1 LSFPVICAETLY
13 LSVRQIEAFIDG
25 NMSAFSGPC
34 DYEPLG
40 IEVMRRHGS
49 DVRRDRRI
57 DNDSD

>member
-1 LSFPVICAETLY
+1 MICAETLFSS
-13 LSVRQIEAFIDG
+13 LPQREDLRDG
-25 NMSAFSGPC
+25 DMSAFFGPC

-40 IEVMRRHGS
+40 IEVMHRHGS

>member
-1 LSFPVICAETLY
+1 
-13 LSVRQIEAFIDG
+13 
-25 NMSAFSGPC
+25 MSAFFGPC

-40 IEVMRRHGS
+40 IEVMHRHGS

>member
-1 LSFPVICAETLY
+1 MICAETLFSS
-13 LSVRQIEAFIDG
+13 LPQLEDLRDGDMFAF
-25 NMSAFSGPC
+25 FGPC

-57 DNDSD
+57 DNDID